1 MTWIER
7 ALNLVK
13 RGQDE
18 IKIHAAL
25 AVISL
30 RGLGYIGERLDFSS
44 PFRYRAPLPV
54 RSLRLSRHP
63 QRPDPPRFSGGH
75 PMSTRHDPDPEFEG
89 RLSALLLEVFIRAG
103 LVLALAVIC
112 FQVFSPFLS
121 LMTWALI
128 LAVTLYPL
136 HQSVAAKIGGRQGL
150 AATLLVLVGIVVVV
164 VPTAALMNSLGD
176 SVHRLINDVQNN
188 TLRVPPPREGVAEWP
203 VVGERVHAFWTKA
216 HTDLPALVQSMQP
229 KVGNLAAAAVGFVA
243 GIGGGLLQFLASLAV
258 AGIMMAFGEGGA
270 GAIRSIFERVA
281 DGKRGAEFVDL
292 STATIRAVAKGVL
305 GVAFLQAIIVGICL
319 LIAGIPWAGVLAVI
333 VLVLGIAQVPALVGT
348 LPAIGYIWWS
358 GNYATGA
365 AILYTV
371 LLVVAGLTDNVLKPL
386 MLGRGVDAPMPVI
399 LLGAL
404 GGMAAAGILGMFVGA
419 TLLALGY
426 QIFMG
431 WVATSPEAPR
441 VHPQGGVSQAA
452 D

>member
-1 MTWIER
+1 
-7 ALNLVK
+7 
-13 RGQDE
+13 
-18 IKIHAAL
+18 
-25 AVISL
+25 
-30 RGLGYIGERLDFSS
+30 
-44 PFRYRAPLPV
+44 
-54 RSLRLSRHP
+54 
-63 QRPDPPRFSGGH
+63 
-75 PMSTRHDPDPEFEG
+75 MSTLHDPDPEFE
-89 RLSALLLEVFIRAG
+89 RRVSAFLLDVLIRAG
-103 LVLALAVIC
+103 LVLALAMLC

-150 AATLLVLVGIVVVV
+150 AATLLVLLGIVVVV

-188 TLRVPPPREGVAEWP
+188 TLQVPPPREGVAEWP
-203 VVGERVHAFWTKA
+203 LVGEQVHAFWTKA

-229 KVGNLAAAAVGFVA
+229 KIGNLAAAALGFVA

-270 GAIRSIFERVA
+270 RAIRSIFERVA

-333 VLVLGIAQVPALVGT
+333 VLVLGIAQVPALIVT
-348 LPAIGYIWWS
+348 LPAIVYLWSS
-358 GNYATGA
+358 GNYGTGA

-371 LLVVAGLTDNVLKPL
+371 LLVVSGMADNVLKPL

-431 WVATSPEAPR
+431 WVATNPEAPR
-441 VHPQGGVSQAA
+441 VHPQGGVSQA

>member
-1 MTWIER
+1 
-7 ALNLVK
+7 
-13 RGQDE
+13 
-18 IKIHAAL
+18 
-25 AVISL
+25 
-30 RGLGYIGERLDFSS
+30 
-44 PFRYRAPLPV
+44 
-54 RSLRLSRHP
+54 
-63 QRPDPPRFSGGH
+63 
-75 PMSTRHDPDPEFEG
+75 MSTLHDPDPEFE
-89 RLSALLLEVFIRAG
+89 RRVAALLLDVLIRAG
-103 LVLALAVIC
+103 LVLALAMLC

-150 AATLLVLVGIVVVV
+150 AATLLVLLGVVVVV
-164 VPTAALMNSLGD
+164 VPTAALMSSLGD

-188 TLRVPPPREGVAEWP
+188 TLQVPPPREGVAEWP
-203 VVGERVHAFWTKA
+203 LVGEKVHAFWTKA

-229 KVGNLAAAAVGFVA
+229 KIGNLAKAALGFVA

-258 AGIMMAFGEGGA
+258 AGIMMAYGEGGA
-270 GAIRSIFERVA
+270 RAIRSIFERVA
-281 DGKRGAEFVDL
+281 DGNRGGEFVDL

-333 VLVLGIAQVPALVGT
+333 VLVLGIAQVPALIVT
-348 LPAIGYIWWS
+348 LPAIGYLWSS
-358 GNYATGA
+358 GNYGTGA
-365 AILYTV
+365 AVLYTV
-371 LLVVAGLTDNVLKPL
+371 LLVVAGMADNVLKPL

-431 WVATSPEAPR
+431 WVATNPDAPR
-441 VHPQGGVSQAA
+441 AHPEGGASQA